1 MPGIRLLFN
10 AGVVDLPT
18 KTTLPISHTHL
29 NNLLEQDITDLLFS
43 PLNLVD
49 IDAILDL
56 EVLTQ
61 QTEIRVLEK
70 ADGTNFEET
79 SIWLWPNDNDDTTNE
94 NLKVALIGHNV
105 DVKVTMKSLVLE
117 GASRTV
123 LGRKAIYTY

>member
-10 AGVVDLPT
+10 AGIDLPT
-18 KTTLPISHTHL
+18 KSTAAISHTHL

-79 SIWLWPNDNDDTTNE
+79 SIWLWPDDNDDTTNE